1 MPAKCREP
9 TAGASMK
16 AIRITETGGPSVM
29 KLVDVD
35 VPKPGPGEIRVRH
48 TAIGLNYIDTYH
60 RSGLYP
66 QPMPSGIGLEAAG
79 VVEELGAGVKGLKV
93 GDRIAY
99 GTGPIGAYAEARN
112 MPATRVTKLPKA
124 ISDETAAG
132 MMLKG
137 MTVRYLLRATYKVKR
152 GETILLHAAAGGV
165 GLILSQWAKA
175 LGVKV
180 IGTVGSD
187 EKMDIARAHGCAHV
201 INSSTENVVARVK
214 EITGGKGVPVV
225 YDGVGQATLMTSLDC
240 LKPRGLLVSFGNAS
254 GPVKAFDLGLLAAKG
269 SLYVTRPTL
278 MSYTATDEDLHETA
292 GDLVEIIKSGK
303 VKIPVNQ
310 RYALADVVKAHED
323 LEARRTTGTTVLL
336 P

>member
-1 MPAKCREP
+1 MPR
-9 TAGASMK
+9 
-16 AIRITETGGPSVM
+16 AIRIERTGGPEVM
-29 KLVDVD
+29 QLVEVD
-35 VPKPGPGEIRVRH
+35 LPGPAAGEVRIRH

-66 QPMPSGIGLEAAG
+66 IKLPGGLGLEAAG
-79 VVEELGAGVKGLKV
+79 IIEELGEGVTTLKE

-99 GTGPIGAYAEARN
+99 GNGPLGAYAEARN
-112 MPATRVTKLPKA
+112 IAALRVVKIPDS

-137 MTVRYLLRATYKVKR
+137 MTVRYLLRATYKVKP

-165 GLILSQWAKA
+165 GLIASQWARA
-175 LGVKV
+175 LGATV
-180 IGTVGSD
+180 IGTVGS
-187 EKMDIARAHGCAHV
+187 EGKMAIAKAHGCAHV

-225 YDGVGQATLMTSLDC
+225 YDGVGQATFMTSLDC
-240 LKPRGLLVSFGNAS
+240 LSPRGLLVSFGNAS
-254 GPVKAFDLGLLAAKG
+254 GPVTGVELGILASKG

-278 MSYTATDEDLHETA
+278 GTYIASDADLAETTN
-292 GDLVEIIKSGK
+292 DLIDIVQSGK
-303 VKIPVNQ
+303 VKIPINQ
-310 RYALADVVKAHED
+310 RYALADVVQAHRD
-323 LEARRTTGTTVLL
+323 LASRKTTGTTVLI

>member
-1 MPAKCREP
+1 
-9 TAGASMK
+9 MK
-16 AIRITETGGPSVM
+16 AIRISETGGPSVM

-35 VPKPGPGEIRVRH
+35 VPKPGPGQLRVRQ

-79 VVEELGAGVKGLKV
+79 VVEEVGPGVKGFKA

-99 GTGPIGAYAEARN
+99 GTGPIGAYAEVRN
-112 MPATRVTKLPKA
+112 LPANRMIKIPKA

-165 GLILSQWAKA
+165 GQILSQWAKA

-187 EKMDIARAHGCAHV
+187 SKMQAAKDHGCSWV
-201 INSSTENVVARVK
+201 LNSSTEDVVARVK
-214 EITGGKGVPVV
+214 EITNGKGVPVV
-225 YDGVGQATLMTSLDC
+225 YDGVGQATFMTSLDC

-254 GPVKAFDLGLLAAKG
+254 GPVKAFDLGILASKG

-278 MSYTATDEDLHETA
+278 MSYTATDEELHETA
-292 GDLVEIIKSGK
+292 DDLIDMIKSGK

-310 RYALADVVKAHED
+310 RYALADAVKAHED
-323 LEARRTTGTTVLL
+323 LEARRTTGTTILI

>member
-1 MPAKCREP
+1 
-9 TAGASMK
+9 MK
-16 AIRITETGGPSVM
+16 AIRFETTGGPEVM
-29 KLVDVD
+29 KLVDVELGR
-35 VPKPGPGEIRVRH
+35 PKPGEIRVRH

-66 QPMPSGIGLEAAG
+66 VALPSGIGLEAAG
-79 VVEELGAGVKGLKV
+79 VVEELGEGVKGLKP

-99 GTGPIGAYAEARN
+99 GSGPIGAYAQARI
-112 MPATRVTKLPKA
+112 MPAARVIKIPKA

-180 IGTVGSD
+180 IGTAGSD
-187 EKMDIARAHGCAHV
+187 EKVAIAKVHGCAHA
-201 INSSTENVVARVK
+201 INYTTENVVARVK
-214 EITGGKGVPVV
+214 ELTGGKGVPVV

-240 LKPRGLLVSFGNAS
+240 LMPRGLLVSFGNAS
-254 GPVKAFDLGLLAAKG
+254 GPVKALDLGLLSARG

-278 MSYTATDEDLHETA
+278 MTYTASEAELKETA
-292 GDLVEIIKSGK
+292 ADLIDMVKSGK

-310 RYALADVVKAHED
+310 RYALADAVQAHRD
-323 LEARRTTGTTVLL
+323 LEARKTTGTTVLL

>member
-1 MPAKCREP
+1 
-9 TAGASMK
+9 MK
-16 AIRITETGGPSVM
+16 AIRIEQTGGPSVM
-29 KLVDVD
+29 RFVDVE
-35 VPKPGPGEIRVRH
+35 VGPPRTGEIRVSH
-48 TAIGLNYIDTYH
+48 TAIGLNFIDTYH

-66 QPMPSGIGLEAAG
+66 QTLPSGIGLEAAG

-99 GTGPIGAYAEARN
+99 GTGPIGAYAQVRN
-112 MPATRVTKLPKA
+112 LPAKRVIKIPKT

-137 MTVRYLLRATYKVKR
+137 MTARYLLRAVYKVKR

-165 GLILSQWAKA
+165 GQILSQWAKA

-180 IGTVGSD
+180 IGTVGSAD
-187 EKMDIARAHGCAHV
+187 KMAAAREHGCAHV
-201 INSSTENVVARVK
+201 INSGQENVVARVK

-240 LKPRGLLVSFGNAS
+240 LSPRGLLVSFGNAS

-278 MSYTATDEDLHETA
+278 GTFTASEADLKETA
-292 GDLVEIIKSGK
+292 GDLVEIVRSGK

-310 RYALADVVKAHED
+310 RYALADAVKAHED
-323 LEARRTTGTTVLL
+323 LEARRTTGATVLI

>member
-1 MPAKCREP
+1 
-9 TAGASMK
+9 MK
-16 AIRITETGGPSVM
+16 AIRFSETGGPEVM
-29 KLVDVD
+29 KLVDID
-35 VPKPGPGEIRVRH
+35 VERPGPGQVRVRQ

-66 QPMPSGIGLEAAG
+66 VPLPSGLGLEAAG
-79 VVEELGAGVKGLKV
+79 VVEEVGEGVTNLKA

-99 GTGPIGAYAEARN
+99 GVGALGAYAEVRN
-112 MPATRVTKLPKA
+112 LPANRITKLPA
-124 ISDETAAG
+124 GISDETAAG

-137 MTVRYLLRATYKVKR
+137 MTVRYLLRATYKVQP

-175 LGVKV
+175 LGVTV

-187 EKMDIARAHGCAHV
+187 SKVKIAREHGCDHV
-201 INSSTENVVARVK
+201 INSSTEDTVARVK

-225 YDGVGQATLMTSLDC
+225 YDGVGQSTFMTSLDC
-240 LKPRGLLVSFGNAS
+240 LKPRGLLVVFGNAS
-254 GPVKAFDLGLLAAKG
+254 GPVKAFDLGLLASRG

-278 MSYTATDEDLHETA
+278 MTYTSTDEDLKETA
-292 GDLVEIIKSGK
+292 EDLVAMVESGK

-310 RYALADVVKAHED
+310 HYPLAEVVQAHRD
-323 LEARRTTGTTVLL
+323 LESRKTTGTTVLI